1 MGTRY
6 QKFRSSIL
14 ENINKYDV
22 DVDEESALMNVI
34 GSDLERNRIWNKSLK
49 KRELEYNGN
58 MWDNCNKISY
68 DASKLLG

>member
-34 GSDLERNRIWNKSLK
+34 GSDLERNRI
-49 KRELEYNGN
+49 
-58 MWDNCNKISY
+58 
-68 DASKLLG
+68 